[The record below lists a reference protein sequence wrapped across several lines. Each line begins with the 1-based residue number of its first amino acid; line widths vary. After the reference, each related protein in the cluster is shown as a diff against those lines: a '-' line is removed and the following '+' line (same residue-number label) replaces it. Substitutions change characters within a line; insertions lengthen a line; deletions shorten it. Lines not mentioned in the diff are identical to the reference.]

1 MMRYAGAALVAFLGY
16 LVLTAGSGNAPADV
30 GLWAEAELLL
40 GVIFA
45 LVVAV
50 VWRSFFSK
58 EGGLNMVNPIRW
70 TLGAVYMAVPFFWE
84 MAKANIDVAYR
95 VITGKLNPAISKV
108 ETGYKT
114 DLATTFLAHS
124 ITLTPGT
131 LTLDLD
137 DDNALYVHELSH
149 TPGKPVVAPRLVSW
163 VRRFAE

>member
-1 MMRYAGAALVAFLGY
+1 MMRYAGAALFAFLGY
-16 LVLTAGSGNAPADV
+16 LVLTAGSGDAPADI

-40 GVIFA
+40 GVLFA
-45 LVVAV
+45 LVVAA

-58 EGGLNMVNPIRW
+58 KGGQNMVNPIRW
-70 TLGAVYMAVPFFWE
+70 IMGAVFMAGPFFWE

-108 ETGYKT
+108 ETGFKT

-137 DDNALYVHELSH
+137 DDNTLYVHELNH
-149 TPGKPVVAPRLVSW
+149 RPGRPVVAPRLISW
-163 VRRFAE
+163 IRRFAE